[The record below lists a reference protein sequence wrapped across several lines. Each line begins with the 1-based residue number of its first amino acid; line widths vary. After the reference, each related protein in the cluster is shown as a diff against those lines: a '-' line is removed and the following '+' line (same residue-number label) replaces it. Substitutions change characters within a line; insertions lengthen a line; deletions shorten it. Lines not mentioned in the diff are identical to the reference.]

1 MQKVIAVFDVGKTNK
16 KLLLYNKDFE
26 VVYTNSI
33 RFEEIVDDDN
43 YPSAHFIIGRYK
55 LKFNRANFNGEKI
68 HADVI
73 IEKLS

>member
-16 KLLLYNKDFE
+16 KILLFNKDFE

-43 YPSAHFIIGRYK
+43 ILVMTY
-55 LKFNRANFNGEKI
+55 N
-68 HADVI
+68 
-73 IEKLS
+73 